1 MGDTVVAAAI
11 AAQAATISTAIGS
24 GSAAVSTAITG
35 HATSLTAYDAAKE
48 STLTGLA
55 ATQMLAYSAQLVIY
69 YNAAK
74 DSVDDRDAAIDDQVS
89 FMQYLQNT
97 KVNVDLPMVEDK
109 VDVLTLLN
117 IPVLQQCGSGSDVK
131 NMTFRDGLAIDD
143 TSSKLSKQAC
153 GSVPNNWYQHAG
165 RLSGAKSGSYAYGIV
180 SNADVR
186 RVERFRKNK
195 TSLVRQAHLG
205 TKSIYNAGDV
215 LSRYAQ
221 VVGVHSGLA
230 DLYIQGFNSAGAGLG
245 VALGKLSTGTG
256 QGSGDGVS
264 TNPAGSGNSQT
275 GPMSPPSP

>member
-11 AAQAATISTAIGS
+11 ASQAATISTAIGS
-24 GSAAVSTAITG
+24 GAATVSTAIAT
-35 HATSLTAYDAAKE
+35 HATTLTAYDTAKE
-48 STLTGLA
+48 STLTALA
-55 ATQMLAYSAQLVIY
+55 VTQMAAYAAQLVIY

-109 VDVLTLLN
+109 VDVLTLLDL
-117 IPVLQQCGSGSDVK
+117 PVLQPCG
-131 NMTFRDGLAIDD
+131 DGFDIASMSRQDGIAVDD
-143 TSSKLSKQAC
+143 TSHKLSKQSC
-153 GSVPNNWYQHAG
+153 GTIPNNWYQHAG
-165 RLSGAKSGSYAYGIV
+165 RLSGAKSGSYAYGIT

-264 TNPAGSGNSQT
+264 TNPAGLGNSQT
-275 GPMSPPSP
+275 GPMGPPSP